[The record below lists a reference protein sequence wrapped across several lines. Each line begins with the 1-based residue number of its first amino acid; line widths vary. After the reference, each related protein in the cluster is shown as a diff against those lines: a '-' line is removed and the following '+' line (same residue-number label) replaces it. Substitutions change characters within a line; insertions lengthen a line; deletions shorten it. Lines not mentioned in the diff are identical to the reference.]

1 MKKTVLSLTLFA
13 ATLFLGAARAGAEA
27 PPAIPALTTDE
38 QALLKRYDRN
48 GDGKLDEDE
57 LAAAHEALLKESFSS
72 RAAGVK
78 GGRQRAALIRRFDK
92 NGDGK
97 LDATDWAEAKRVIL
111 ARYDTNHDGRLD
123 EDERAAMRADFKAR
137 AQALKLKN

>member
-1 MKKTVLSLTLFA
+1 MKKTILSLTLLA
-13 ATLFLGAARAGAEA
+13 ATLFLGAARADVGA
-27 PPAIPALTTDE
+27 PAASPALSADE

-57 LAAAHEALLKESFSS
+57 LAAAHEAMLKDT
-72 RAAGVK
+72 ATGTK
-78 GGRQRAALIRRFDK
+78 GGKQRAALIRRFDK

-97 LDATDWAEAKRVIL
+97 LDAAEWAEAKRVIL

-123 EDERAAMRADFKAR
+123 EDERAAMRADLKAR
-137 AQALKLKN
+137 AKELKLKN

>member
-1 MKKTVLSLTLFA
+1 M
-13 ATLFLGAARAGAEA
+13 
-27 PPAIPALTTDE
+27 
-38 QALLKRYDRN
+38 
-48 GDGKLDEDE
+48 
-57 LAAAHEALLKESFSS
+57 
-72 RAAGVK
+72 
-78 GGRQRAALIRRFDK
+78 IRRFDK

-97 LDATDWAEAKRVIL
+97 LDATEWAEAKRVIL